1 MGNHCNVL
9 CVQINCSLHHSVAV
23 AMLVT
28 WRSHVIPC
36 RASTQESIYSTILAS
51 LITSKTRLKLL
62 VKFFSHPNAQGYLR
76 GLAEE
81 FGDSTNAV
89 RIELIKL
96 EEAGLLK
103 SSTQGQRVVYEVNTA
118 NPFYAE
124 LVSMVSKFLGFN
136 DLIEIVLEKIGELR
150 EAYVVGDYARGVDS
164 GTIHL
169 ILVGEVN
176 EETLKNLVQKVSDK
190 INREIEAMVL
200 RDFDSA
206 DSPESLRLF

>member
-1 MGNHCNVL
+1 MLTSSQRRCG
-9 CVQINCSLHHSVAV
+9 SVSDV
-23 AMLVT
+23 AKPWKALLGFPP
-28 WRSHVIPC
+28 RIKL
-36 RASTQESIYSTILAS
+36 STILAS

-62 VKFFSHPNAQGYLR
+62 IKFFSHPNAQGYLR

-103 SSTQGQRVVYEVNTA
+103 SSTQGQRVVYEVNTM

-124 LVSMVSKFLGFN
+124 LVSIVSKFLGFN
-136 DLIEIVLEKIGELR
+136 DLIEMVLERIGNLQ
-150 EAYVVGDYARGVDS
+150 EAYLVGDYARGVDS

-169 ILVGEVN
+169 VLVGEVN
-176 EETLKNLVQKVSDK
+176 EEILKNLVQKVSVK
-190 INREIEAMVL
+190 INREIEVIVL
-200 RDFDSA
+200 HYFDSG
-206 DSPESLRLF
+206 DTTESLRLY

>member
-1 MGNHCNVL
+1 MG
-9 CVQINCSLHHSVAV
+9 
-23 AMLVT
+23 
-28 WRSHVIPC
+28 RSHVKRY
-36 RASTQESIYSTILAS
+36 RASTLDSIYSTILAS

-62 VKFFSHPNAQGYLR
+62 IKFFSHPNAQGYLR

-103 SSTQGQRVVYEVNTA
+103 SSTQGQRVVYEVNMK

-136 DLIEIVLEKIGELR
+136 DLIEMIMGKIGNLQ
-150 EAYVVGDYARGVDS
+150 EAYVIGDYARGVDS

-169 ILVGEVN
+169 VLVGEVD
-176 EETLKNLVQKVSDK
+176 EVILKKLVQKVSVK
-190 INREIEAMVL
+190 INREIEVIVL
-200 RDFDSA
+200 QNFDSVN
-206 DSPESLRLF
+206 SPESLRLI

>member
-1 MGNHCNVL
+1 MK
-9 CVQINCSLHHSVAV
+9 QY
-23 AMLVT
+23 
-28 WRSHVIPC
+28 P
-36 RASTQESIYSTILAS
+36 ASPQESKHSTILAS

-62 VKFFSHPNAQGYLR
+62 IKFFSHPNAQGYLR

-103 SSTQGQRVVYEVNTA
+103 SSTQGQRVVYEVDKT

-124 LVSMVSKFLGFN
+124 LVSMISKFLGFN
-136 DLIEIVLEKIGELR
+136 DLLEMALEKIGNLQ

-169 ILVGEVN
+169 VLVGEVS
-176 EETLKNLVQKVSDK
+176 EEILKMLVQKVTHK
-190 INREIEAMVL
+190 INREIEVMVL
-200 RDFDSA
+200 RNFNSEDYK
-206 DSPESLRLF
+206 ESLRLF

>member
-1 MGNHCNVL
+1 M
-9 CVQINCSLHHSVAV
+9 
-23 AMLVT
+23 
-28 WRSHVIPC
+28 
-36 RASTQESIYSTILAS
+36 
-51 LITSKTRLKLL
+51 
-62 VKFFSHPNAQGYLR
+62 R

-103 SSTQGQRVVYEVNTA
+103 SSTQGQRVVYEVNMT

-136 DLIEIVLEKIGELR
+136 DLIEMVLEKIGDLQ

-176 EETLKNLVQKVSDK
+176 EEILKNLVPKVSEK
-190 INREIEAMVL
+190 IKREIEVMVL
-200 RDFDSA
+200 HDFDSA
-206 DSPESLRLF
+206 GSPESLRLF

>member
-1 MGNHCNVL
+1 MTG
-9 CVQINCSLHHSVAV
+9 
-23 AMLVT
+23 
-28 WRSHVIPC
+28 RSHVKHH
-36 RASTQESIYSTILAS
+36 RASPQESKHSTILAS

-62 VKFFSHPNAQGYLR
+62 IKFFSHPNAQGYLR

-103 SSTQGQRVVYEVNTA
+103 SSTQGQRVVYEVNKT

-136 DLIEIVLEKIGELR
+136 DLIEIVLEKIGNLQ

-169 ILVGEVN
+169 VLVGEVN
-176 EETLKNLVQKVSDK
+176 KEILKNLVQKVSVK
-190 INREIEAMVL
+190 IDREIEVIVL
-200 RDFDSA
+200 HNFDGVN
-206 DSPESLRLF
+206 SPESLRLI

>member
-1 MGNHCNVL
+1 MAL
-9 CVQINCSLHHSVAV
+9 W
-23 AMLVT
+23 VT
-28 WRSHVIPC
+28 WRSHVKHYLVSI
-36 RASTQESIYSTILAS
+36 QESKYAAILAS

-62 VKFFSHPNAQGYLR
+62 IKFFSHPNARGYLR

-103 SSTQGQRVVYEVNTA
+103 SSIQGQRVVYEVNKM
-118 NPFYAE
+118 NPFYVE
-124 LVSMVSKFLGFN
+124 LVSMVSKFLGFD
-136 DLIEIVLEKIGELR
+136 DLIEMVLHKIGDLQ
-150 EAYVVGDYARGVDS
+150 EAYVVGDYARGIDS

-176 EETLKNLVQKVSDK
+176 DFVVRELLVKVSQK
-190 INREIEAMVL
+190 IHRKIEVRIL
-200 RDFDSA
+200 SKFDGDNSG
-206 DSPESLRLF
+206 DTLRLI

>member
-1 MGNHCNVL
+1 M
-9 CVQINCSLHHSVAV
+9 
-23 AMLVT
+23 T
-28 WRSHVIPC
+28 WRSHGKPF
-36 RASTQESIYSTILAS
+36 RASPQELKLSTILAS

-62 VKFFSHPNAQGYLR
+62 IKFFSHPDAQGYLR

-136 DLIEIVLEKIGELR
+136 DLIQMVLERVGNLQ
-150 EAYVVGDYARGVDS
+150 EAYVVGDYAHGIDS
-164 GTIHL
+164 GTIQL

-176 EETLKNLVQKVSDK
+176 DFVVRELLVKVSQK
-190 INREIEAMVL
+190 IHRKIEVRIL
-200 RDFDSA
+200 SKFDGDNSG
-206 DSPESLRLF
+206 DTLRLI

>member
-1 MGNHCNVL
+1 MTG
-9 CVQINCSLHHSVAV
+9 
-23 AMLVT
+23 
-28 WRSHVIPC
+28 RSHVKHHRVSPKEPNQS
-36 RASTQESIYSTILAS
+36 AILAS

-62 VKFFSHPNAQGYLR
+62 IKFFSHPNAQGHLR

-96 EEAGLLK
+96 EEAGLLM
-103 SSTQGQRVVYEVNTA
+103 SSTQGQRVVYQVNKT
-118 NPFYAE
+118 NPFYTE
-124 LVSMVSKFLGFN
+124 LVSMVWKFLGFH
-136 DLIEIVLEKIGELR
+136 DLIEMVLCRIGDLQ

-169 ILVGEVN
+169 VLVGEVN
-176 EETLKNLVQKVSDK
+176 EETLKKLVRKVADK
-190 INREIEAMVL
+190 INREIEVMIL

-206 DSPESLRLF
+206 DSPESFRLF

>member
-1 MGNHCNVL
+1 MTG
-9 CVQINCSLHHSVAV
+9 
-23 AMLVT
+23 
-28 WRSHVIPC
+28 RSHTKIH
-36 RASTQESIYSTILAS
+36 RASPQDLIYSAILAC

-62 VKFFSHPNAQGYLR
+62 IKFFSHPNAQGYLR

-89 RIELIKL
+89 RIELLKL

-103 SSTQGQRVVYEVNTA
+103 SSTHGQRVVYEVNKT

-136 DLIEIVLEKIGELR
+136 DLIELVLVRIGNLQA
-150 EAYVVGDYARGVDS
+150 AYVVGDYARGVDS

-169 ILVGEVN
+169 VLVGEVN
-176 EETLKNLVQKVSDK
+176 DFVVRELLVKVSQK
-190 INREIEAMVL
+190 IHRKIEVRIL
-200 RDFDSA
+200 SKFDDDIKS
-206 DSPESLRLF
+206 DTLRLI

>member
-1 MGNHCNVL
+1 MK
-9 CVQINCSLHHSVAV
+9 HH
-23 AMLVT
+23 
-28 WRSHVIPC
+28 
-36 RASTQESIYSTILAS
+36 RAILQESKHSIILGS

-62 VKFFSHPNAQGYLR
+62 IKFFSHPNAQGYLR

-89 RIELIKL
+89 RIELLKL

-103 SSTQGQRVVYEVNTA
+103 SSTQGQRVIYEVNKT

-136 DLIEIVLEKIGELR
+136 DLIEMVLEKIGDLQ

-164 GTIHL
+164 GMIHL
-169 ILVGEVN
+169 VLVGEVN
-176 EETLKNLVQKVSDK
+176 VEILKNLVQKVSVK
-190 INREIEAMVL
+190 INREIEVKVL
-200 RDFDSA
+200 RNFDRA
-206 DSPESLRLF
+206 NSPESLRLI

>member
-1 MGNHCNVL
+1 MAL
-9 CVQINCSLHHSVAV
+9 W
-23 AMLVT
+23 VT
-28 WRSHVIPC
+28 WRSHINIH
-36 RASTQESIYSTILAS
+36 RASSQDLIYSTILAS

-62 VKFFSHPNAQGYLR
+62 IKFFSHPNAQGYLR

-89 RIELIKL
+89 RIELLKL

-103 SSTQGQRVVYEVNTA
+103 SSIQGQRVMYEVNKT

-136 DLIEIVLEKIGELR
+136 DLIEMVLEKIGNLQ

-164 GTIHL
+164 GTIH
-169 ILVGEVN
+169 IVLVGKVN
-176 EETLKNLVQKVSDK
+176 EEILNNLVQKVSDK
-190 INREIEAMVL
+190 INRKIAVMVQL
-200 RDFDSA
+200 DFYDDNFA
-206 DSPESLRLF
+206 HSLRLI

>member
-1 MGNHCNVL
+1 MSDL
-9 CVQINCSLHHSVAV
+9 AKPSSKPTSLSPTFNFTA
-23 AMLVT
+23 
-28 WRSHVIPC
+28 
-36 RASTQESIYSTILAS
+36 ILSS

-62 VKFFSHPNAQGYLR
+62 IKFFSHPNAQGYLR

-103 SSTQGQRVVYEVNTA
+103 SSTQGQRVVYEVNTM

-136 DLIEIVLEKIGELR
+136 DLIEMVFERIGNLQ
-150 EAYVVGDYARGVDS
+150 EAYVVGDYARGLDS
-164 GTIHL
+164 GTIEL
-169 ILVGEVN
+169 VLVGFVN
-176 EETLKNLVQKVSDK
+176 EDPLHDLITKVSLK
-190 INREIEAMVL
+190 IHRNIEVSILSKFDGDNTSNAL
-200 RDFDSA
+200 RIF
-206 DSPESLRLF
+206 

>member
-1 MGNHCNVL
+1 MTG
-9 CVQINCSLHHSVAV
+9 
-23 AMLVT
+23 
-28 WRSHVIPC
+28 RSHIRPH
-36 RASTQESIYSTILAS
+36 RTSTQDLIYSTILAS

-62 VKFFSHPNAQGYLR
+62 IKFFSHPNAQGYLR

-103 SSTQGQRVVYEVNTA
+103 SSSQGQRVVYEVNKT

-124 LVSMVSKFLGFN
+124 LISMVSKFLGFN
-136 DLIEIVLEKIGELR
+136 DLIEMVLDKIGNLQ

-164 GTIHL
+164 GTINL
-169 ILVGEVN
+169 ILVGLINEDVLQDLITKVELKIHRKIEVRIIS
-176 EETLKNLVQKVSDK
+176 K
-190 INREIEAMVL
+190 
-200 RDFDSA
+200 FDV
-206 DSPESLRLF
+206 DNTVDILRLF

>member
-1 MGNHCNVL
+1 MTG
-9 CVQINCSLHHSVAV
+9 
-23 AMLVT
+23 
-28 WRSHVIPC
+28 RSHLKQHPVSP
-36 RASTQESIYSTILAS
+36 QESKHSTILAS

-62 VKFFSHPNAQGYLR
+62 IKFFSYPNAHGYLR

-103 SSTQGQRVVYEVNTA
+103 SSTQGQRVVYEVNKT

-124 LVSMVSKFLGFN
+124 LSSMVSKFLGFN
-136 DLIEIVLEKIGELR
+136 DLIEMALEKIGNLQ

-169 ILVGEVN
+169 VLVGKVN
-176 EETLKNLVQKVSDK
+176 EEILKNLVQKVSHK
-190 INREIEAMVL
+190 INREIEVMVL
-200 RDFDSA
+200 HDFESA
-206 DSPESLRLF
+206 GSPESLRLF

>member
-1 MGNHCNVL
+1 MTG
-9 CVQINCSLHHSVAV
+9 
-23 AMLVT
+23 
-28 WRSHVIPC
+28 RSHVKHH
-36 RASTQESIYSTILAS
+36 RASPQELRLTTILAS

-62 VKFFSHPNAQGYLR
+62 IKFFSHPNAQGYLR

-103 SSTQGQRVVYEVNTA
+103 SSTQGQRVVYEVNTM

-124 LVSMVSKFLGFN
+124 LVSMVSKFLGFH
-136 DLIEIVLEKIGELR
+136 DLIEMALERIGNLQ

-169 ILVGEVN
+169 VLVGEVN
-176 EETLKNLVQKVSDK
+176 DFVILELLAKVSQK
-190 INREIEAMVL
+190 IHRKIEVKIL
-200 RDFDSA
+200 SKFDDDISS
-206 DSPESLRLF
+206 DTLRLI